1 MDPKTRVPEIKPDV
15 NREKDRE
22 RKKGGFLV
30 RLFGAGAAEGG
41 AGLSGGVVDI
51 GGAAVGGGLLATK
64 AGLIALLV
72 AGSTVAAGIGLVG
85 YRAFGPG
92 SDQNSEN
99 NLALFAPRP
108 KTTAGPTA
116 PAPGSQNGTSPSL
129 GMLTQ
134 ANSSGSGDGSAGASG
149 GVQDQVAAS
158 AASAS
163 AGTTSST
170 DGGTAMSGSGGGA
183 TGQPMANIAKFGAL
197 GASTGGSSGGGAVSS
212 AASPQSRGEM
222 SANSASK
229 GNLSG
234 MMGKSGPGARSN
246 SAMARSFNHSSG
258 ATGQA
263 FSALGNQR
271 GGMAPSSY
279 SAGQTYD
286 GSAGVGG
293 SAVGPSAGVPT
304 VAGASESGG
313 QAAAKSTP
321 NTANQG
327 SQIQPPPTPP
337 ATNVTP
343 WQGDI
348 NAAEMMIGLGVLLLL
363 AKHTIAASL
372 LDKTNPVTAGY
383 AKTAMLVID
392 GIIAVLGVA
401 IIALGARIGGGQ
413 YGQILQGRL
422 LATAGVGLMIAGVGS
437 GISDNGMDTSTS
449 SFDSSSSCGVNGS
462 FSDWASKF
470 SNATTMSTLASP
482 YIMLGGGLALIGL
495 AGAALSPQQQYPSTD
510 FNNGI
515 PPGQGMFSMGHMPSQ
530 DGVLSALNGS
540 KKTALG

>member
-1 MDPKTRVPEIKPDV
+1 MDPKTKVPEIKPDV

-22 RKKGGFLV
+22 RKKGGFLT

-92 SDQNSEN
+92 ADQNSEN

-116 PAPGSQNGTSPSL
+116 PAPGSRSGTSPSL

-134 ANSSGSGDGSAGASG
+134 ANSGGSGGASG
-149 GVQDQVAAS
+149 GLQDQAAAS

-163 AGTTSST
+163 ASAGAQNSA

-183 TGQPMANIAKFGAL
+183 SGQPMANIAKFGAL
-197 GASTGGSSGGGAVSS
+197 GASTGGGSGGGAVSS
-212 AASPQSRGEM
+212 AASPQPHAVA
-222 SANSASK
+222 SANAASK

-246 SAMARSFNHSSG
+246 SAMARSFNHSNG
-258 ATGQA
+258 AAGQA

-271 GGMAPSSY
+271 GGMASSSY

-293 SAVGPSAGVPT
+293 SAVGPSAGLPS

-321 NTANQG
+321 NTATPG
-327 SQIQPPPTPP
+327 SQVQPPPIPP

-348 NAAEMMIGLGVLLLL
+348 QAAEMLLGLGVVLLFAKKMIAKMFYAAGATGLGTGAAFL
-363 AKHTIAASL
+363 A
-372 LDKTNPVTAGY
+372 
-383 AKTAMLVID
+383 AKIID
-392 GIIAVLGVA
+392 GLIMATGLA
-401 IIALGARIGGGQ
+401 IIALGARVSGGA
-413 YGQILQGRL
+413 YGQVLQGRI
-422 LATAGVGLMIAGVGS
+422 LAAAGTGLILAGAVSMYEDLNPASGVTEASQYGDAASSAGVGS
-437 GISDNGMDTSTS
+437 STTGALSGINP
-449 SFDSSSSCGVNGS
+449 FV
-462 FSDWASKF
+462 
-470 SNATTMSTLASP
+470 LA
-482 YIMLGGGLALIGL
+482 GGGAAAVGL
-495 AGAALSPQQQYPSTD
+495 AASMLSPKMQYPSTN

-515 PPGQGMFSMGHMPSQ
+515 PPGQGMFSMGRMPSQ
-530 DGVLSALNGS
+530 DGVSFRALNGS
-540 KKTALG
+540 EKAELS